1 MIKSINHE
9 TRRVSASLG
18 ILGLFAILVASA
30 AVQAAPAYNTPFY
43 NPETKSYFELYS
55 PDANDPSNTQVKTF
69 GQIGQKKALKIASG
83 RFFKGVRGRLAVVKT
98 QATHEFLAK
107 HLRPEG
113 SAWIGLRYFCFYK
126 KLMWVTGEI
135 HNPGKDFAKWGPRYW
150 NAQGGSPQGTQR
162 SQCIG
167 GSNPTRRAKSEA
179 LPVHYWGMEHGFFW
193 NANGF
198 AKKFNAMIIE
208 YPTGKP

>member
-18 ILGLFAILVASA
+18 IVGLFAFLVASA

-55 PDANDPSNTQVKTF
+55 PDANDPSNTKVKTF
-69 GQIGQKKALKIASG
+69 GKIQHKHAIKMAAQ
-83 RFFKGVRGRLAVVKT
+83 RFYKGVRGRLAVVKS
-98 QATHEFLAK
+98 QETHEFLAK

-113 SAWIGLRYFCFYK
+113 SAWIGLRYYCSFK

-135 HNPGKDFAKWGPRYW
+135 FTPGKDFAKWGPRTW
-150 NAQGGSPQGTQR
+150 SVQGSSPANNKPG
-162 SQCIG
+162 QCLYHEKG
-167 GSNPTRRAKSEA
+167 VA

-193 NANGF
+193 NANGM
-198 AKKFNAMIIE
+198 AKEFNVMIIE